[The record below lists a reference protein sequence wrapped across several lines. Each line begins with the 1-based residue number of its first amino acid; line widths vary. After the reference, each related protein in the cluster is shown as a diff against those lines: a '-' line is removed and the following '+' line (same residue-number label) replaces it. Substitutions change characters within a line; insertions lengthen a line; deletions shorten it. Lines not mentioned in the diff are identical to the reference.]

1 MGPADTLASL
11 IIWVMGVA
19 FVVTA
24 IVLAPAVA
32 VSAFQKI
39 AEWWK
44 NGTWLFRSIFFVVPL
59 LPLLATAISAICTEG
74 DTVYAFVL
82 GALVFE
88 LLYFFTLFDIVRI
101 ERVMGDKSRRA
112 MFFRDVP
119 DRTELQE
126 LLRRADK
133 ACEKYKAELEEVR
146 NDKNRS

>member
-1 MGPADTLASL
+1 
-11 IIWVMGVA
+11 MGVA
-19 FVVTA
+19 LVVTA

-32 VSAFQKI
+32 VAAFQKI

-112 MFFRDVP
+112 MFFRDDP
-119 DRTELQE
+119 EKTELHE

-133 ACEKYKAELEEVR
+133 KCKEYEAKLKSIRENKDR
-146 NDKNRS
+146 F